1 MTHQKKPNS
10 TERVSRALRES
21 MLAYEIYANKVRYVI
36 DDEMTAISQV
46 ELTAVTTAAISRFHG
61 DLYTLKRNKNT
72 MHCYIDASLAGKALY
87 STLRSPTSE
96 MLKYFHAHTL
106 NPFVDVYVQAVR
118 EHDVD
123 GMATYDLK
131 TYVDEAAQ
139 HWVVRMNAFVQTLR
153 TRTRTPE
160 FKTAIRKSQR
170 SCNKNCKNFLKY
182 LEALFQK
189 NGRIL
194 GLRADFSY
202 RKTYNFDQAGADIS
216 YAEAKRH
223 REALVD
229 EIRKRFKGVLLGYV
243 WKFEYGLI
251 KGYHSHFLIFLDGSK
266 VREDVTIVKMLG
278 EHWSTV
284 ITEGKGAYHNCNA
297 NKSSYRFCG
306 IGELRH
312 DDPLIW
318 QGLENIATYL
328 TKPDHYVRL
337 NMPGDDRALGK
348 GGPPRL
354 YAKKKGRPRK
364 SAESTVPLGAQ
375 FLITPAVKNGAI
387 SALNA
392 G

>member
-1 MTHQKKPNS
+1 MW
-10 TERVSRALRES
+10 ES
-21 MLAYEIYANKVRYVI
+21 MVAYDTYEGKPRYVLS
-36 DDEMTAISQV
+36 DDVTAISQV
-46 ELTAVTTAAISRFHG
+46 ELTAVTTAAISRSHG
-61 DLYTLKRNKNT
+61 DLYTLKTNKRT
-72 MHCYIDASLAGKALY
+72 GRRYVDASLTGKALY
-87 STLRSPTSE
+87 MRLKSPTSE

-106 NPFVDVYVQAVR
+106 NPYVDAYIQAVR
-118 EHDVD
+118 QHGVD
-123 GMATYDLK
+123 DMDIYDLN
-131 TYVDEAAQ
+131 TYFDDAAQ
-139 HWVVRMNAFVQTLR
+139 QLVVRMNAFGQTLR
-153 TRTRTPE
+153 MQTRTPE
-160 FKTAIRKSQR
+160 FKKAIRKSQR
-170 SCNKNCKNFLKY
+170 SCNKNYKNFITYLK
-182 LEALFQK
+182 ALFQK

-194 GLRADFSY
+194 GLRADFGYS
-202 RKTYNFDQAGADIS
+202 KIYNFDQAGSDIS

-243 WKFEYGLI
+243 WKFEYGLL
-251 KGYHSHFLIFLDGSK
+251 KGYHSHFLILLDGSK

-278 EHWSTV
+278 EYWRSV
-284 ITEGKGAYHNCNA
+284 LSEGKGAYHNCNA

-328 TKPDHYVRL
+328 TKLDHYVRL
-337 NMPGDDRALGK
+337 NMPGDDHALGK

-364 SAESTVPLGAQ
+364 YVDSPIPLGAQ
-375 FLITPAVKNGAI
+375 FSITPSEKKGAI